1 MGLLWPYAM
10 GGSYLLTYPVIILA
24 LVVLSVVL
32 YRLTLHP
39 LAGFPGPAL
48 AASTGLYEAYHQC
61 IKDGG
66 GRYWVEIEKM
76 HKRYGPI
83 VRINPWEVHIADPDW
98 NAVYKY
104 STKASKPRWFYFRFF
119 GKFPSTNVAESHALH
134 QLRRGPLQ
142 VYFASTNI
150 QRYMPTI
157 AAQIDKLRAR
167 LQACAATAADTD
179 AANCGKGA
187 GGGDHGRVVSLSDA
201 FRCLATDVATGFAFG
216 QPFGHLDEPSF
227 DREFN
232 VSVRTVVRAGM
243 WSRHTFGLLLP
254 LLHSLP
260 ESIAKKLNPAFGRV
274 KWMMDTMTSCVQ
286 RSMNKPEP
294 APGSPYDMVQT
305 LMASNLPAEEKT
317 FPRLF
322 SESRSV
328 IMAGTETT
336 ATTLVCITTN
346 LLRDPKKLDK
356 LRRELSAAETAK
368 GDGPLAYQDL
378 RELPYITG
386 VINEGLRLA
395 NPTPSRLPRVCED
408 LDLRYKQWV
417 IPRGTTISTTTQD
430 THNDP
435 AVFEQPSEFRPER
448 WADPRERRRLG
459 RFLQP
464 WGRGTRL
471 CLGTEL
477 ATIDAYLAVAR
488 LFGPGAGFVL
498 KLHDTVDDDWETFHE
513 WFAAFPRGRGLRVRV
528 CAEDVNVD
536 VATGEGVEGVGRV
549 EGQGQGV
556 NAGEGA
562 NGWSGMGEKS

>member
-1 MGLLWPYAM
+1 MNIIWPY
-10 GGSYLLTYPVIILA
+10 GLSSIYLLTYLPLIVFIGS
-24 LVVLSVVL
+24 LSVVL
-32 YRLTLHP
+32 YRLTFHP
-39 LAGFPGPAL
+39 LARFPGPIL
-48 AASTGLYEAYHQC
+48 AASTGLYEAYYQC

-66 GRYWVEIEKM
+66 GRYWVEIQKM
-76 HKRYGPI
+76 HQRYGPI

-104 STKASKPRWFYFRFF
+104 SAKASKPRWFYFRFF

-142 VYFASTNI
+142 TYFASSNI

-157 AAQIDKLRAR
+157 VAQVDKLCAR
-167 LQACAATAADTD
+167 LRAV
-179 AANCGKGA
+179 AANNDKDNKNSNSNSHSHNSKEDGN
-187 GGGDHGRVVSLSDA
+187 VVSLSDA

-216 QPFGHLDEPSF
+216 APFGHLDEPSF

-232 VSVRTVVRAGM
+232 LSVKMVVKASM
-243 WSRHTFGLLLP
+243 WSRHTFGLFLP
-254 LLHSLP
+254 VLHSLP
-260 ESIAKKLNPAFGRV
+260 ESIARRMNPAFGRV
-274 KWMMDTMTSCVQ
+274 MWMKDTMISCVR

-294 APGSPYDMVQT
+294 APGSPQDMIQT
-305 LMASNLPAEEKT
+305 LLASNLPAEEKT

-336 ATTLVCITTN
+336 ATTLVCITSN
-346 LLRDPKKLDK
+346 LLSDPAKAQK
-356 LRRELSAAETAK
+356 LRHELSVAEMAK
-368 GDGPLAYQDL
+368 GGALEYADL

-408 LDLRYKQWV
+408 QDLTYKQWV

-430 THNDP
+430 IHDS
-435 AVFEQPSEFRPER
+435 PSIFANPTKFLPER
-448 WADPRERRRLG
+448 WADPAERRRLNKY
-459 RFLQP
+459 LQP

-477 ATIDAYLAVAR
+477 ATIDAYLAVSR
-488 LFGPGAGFVL
+488 LFGPSAGFDMRI
-498 KLHDTVDDDWETFHE
+498 HDTKDEDWVAYHE
-513 WFAAFPRGRGLRVRV
+513 WFAGFPKGKGLRVRV
-528 CAEDVNVD
+528 FKSKGN
-536 VATGEGVEGVGRV
+536 
-549 EGQGQGV
+549 
-556 NAGEGA
+556 
-562 NGWSGMGEKS
+562 EKGNI

>member
-1 MGLLWPYAM
+1 MNLLWPY
-10 GGSYLLTYPVIILA
+10 GLSGSVIFVYLLLISCFVA
-24 LVVLSVVL
+24 LSVVV

-39 LAGFPGPAL
+39 LARFPGPVL
-48 AASTGLYEAYHQC
+48 AASTGLYEAYYQC

-76 HKRYGPI
+76 HQRYGPI
-83 VRINPWEVHIADPDW
+83 VRINPWEVHVADPDW

-104 STKASKPRWFYFRFF
+104 SSRASKPRWFYFRFF

-142 VYFASTNI
+142 VYFASANI

-157 AAQIDKLRAR
+157 VAQVDKLCAR
-167 LQACAATAADTD
+167 LRAAAVVAAAYGDGD
-179 AANCGKGA
+179 GDGDI
-187 GGGDHGRVVSLSDA
+187 GGDDREDGRGVVSLSDA

-216 QPFGHLDEPSF
+216 APFGHLDEPSF

-232 VSVRTVVRAGM
+232 LSVRTVVKTGT

-254 LLHSLP
+254 MLHSLP
-260 ESIAKKLNPAFGRV
+260 ESVAKKMNPAFGRV
-274 KWMMDTMTSCVQ
+274 KWMKDTMTSCVQ

-305 LMASNLPAEEKT
+305 LVASDLPPQEKT
-317 FPRLF
+317 FPRLL

-336 ATTLVCITTN
+336 ATTLVCIASH
-346 LLRDPKKLDK
+346 LLRDPARLRT
-356 LRRELSAAETAK
+356 LRRELGEAERAK
-368 GDGPLAYQDL
+368 GGGSPLGYADL
-378 RELPYITG
+378 RALPYLAG

-408 LDLRYKQWV
+408 RDLRYKHWV

-435 AVFEQPSEFRPER
+435 RIFARPRAFLPER
-448 WADPRERRRLG
+448 WADADPEARRRLH
-459 RFLQP
+459 RHLQP
-464 WGRGTRL
+464 WGRGARL
-471 CLGTEL
+471 CLGAEL

-488 LFGPGAGFVL
+488 LFRPGAGFALRHLPDAADADWVPY
-498 KLHDTVDDDWETFHE
+498 HD
-513 WFAAFPRGRGLRVRV
+513 WFAGFPRGRGLLVKVTRSGG
-528 CAEDVNVD
+528 EDVMGGG
-536 VATGEGVEGVGRV
+536 TG
-549 EGQGQGV
+549 
-556 NAGEGA
+556 
-562 NGWSGMGEKS
+562 